1 MPIPGLLA
9 STSMPSNAS
18 RAAATPSRPSVHPA
32 YPSPPPLRGRAARPD
47 VCPGA
52 AARAG
57 SRPVSPAS
65 ATDDQRGTG
74 RPSEP
79 AGTTGDEDADIVEV
93 AHSSVCFG
101 RRGDASVG
109 QWLEAAD
116 GGDDLF
122 GHQLKRMKGAGADDC
137 AVGDL
142 HAQLRERAQVF
153 DCLGY
158 PLAPLP
164 EVESGLHRLLDLG
177 VVAPLCRAVFA
188 QDVEL
193 VGQLG

>member
-1 MPIPGLLA
+1 MARSHGHRSSSVRGWPEDILAMLA
-9 STSMPSNAS
+9 SGWN
-18 RAAATPSRPSVHPA
+18 
-32 YPSPPPLRGRAARPD
+32 PSPSANSQPIAVAIPCATVVLPD
-47 VCPGA
+47 PDTPITMMMSFMRKPY
-52 AARAG
+52 ARARR
-57 SRPVSPAS
+57 SKPR
-65 ATDDQRGTG
+65 
-74 RPSEP
+74 
-79 AGTTGDEDADIVEV
+79 
-93 AHSSVCFG
+93 
-101 RRGDASVG
+101 RRGGASVG

-188 QDVEL
+188 
-193 VGQLG
+193 